1 MAADPLVLKLTIP
14 SDLRLMGVVR
24 AFVQAACQVKEIEPT
39 IVHQIVLATN
49 EAASNVVRH
58 AHRDLPHAEVQLQ
71 CVIGCEAVEIRLLD
85 EGGPFDVNAV
95 PELDPAE
102 IRVGGRGVFLMRKLM
117 DELSCERRGERGN
130 LLRMV
135 KRVRAESTP
144 RGCD

>member
-1 MAADPLVLKLTIP
+1 MPSDPPVLTLILP

-24 AFVQAACQVKEIEPT
+24 SFVQAACQASEVPET

-58 AHRDLPHAEVQLQ
+58 AHHESPEAALQ
-71 CVIGCEAVEIRLLD
+71 VLCRITPELVEICVLD
-85 EGGPFDVNAV
+85 EGAPFDVNAV
-95 PELDPAE
+95 PDLDPAE

-117 DELSCERRGERGN
+117 DELSCERRGEHGN

-135 KRVRAESTP
+135 KRLGPSSA
-144 RGCD
+144 GCACG